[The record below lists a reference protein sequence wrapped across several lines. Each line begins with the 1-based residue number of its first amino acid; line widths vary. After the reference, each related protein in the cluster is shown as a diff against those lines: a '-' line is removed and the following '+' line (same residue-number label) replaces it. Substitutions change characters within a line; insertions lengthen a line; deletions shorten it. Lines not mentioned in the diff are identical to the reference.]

1 MRRRAR
7 ARSATRAR
15 ATEADRMPID
25 VHAHYVPA
33 DLLATLEREGSRY
46 GISLVETEP
55 ACHAIRFAYGE
66 TLRPFFAKLVE
77 DPERRLA
84 SMEAVGIDRQLLSTW
99 CDVFGYGLDPAPGAA
114 WHRVLNDSLGAF
126 AQRYPERFSF
136 LASAYLPDAAGAAR
150 ELERA
155 VRELRAVGA
164 IVSANVEGVNL
175 GELPLNEFW
184 AAAVELRAP
193 VFLHPVQ
200 PNPTTRTRRF
210 ALNTIVQY
218 TFDTTLAVGSLV
230 ATGVLDRFP
239 ALQLI
244 LAHGGGGWP
253 YLAGRFDCMF
263 ARSDHAATGIVTA
276 TPPSAYLERMVYDT
290 LLHDAPALRYLASRV
305 GVDRL
310 VIGSDDGFPP
320 ADHDPL
326 ASLRAAGFTADEIH
340 RIADGNPRRLFPRLA

>member
-1 MRRRAR
+1 V
-7 ARSATRAR
+7 
-15 ATEADRMPID
+15 PID
-25 VHAHYVPA
+25 VHAHYVPSSVVE
-33 DLLATLEREGSRY
+33 TLEREGSRY

-55 ACHAIRFAYGE
+55 ACHAVRFAYGV

-77 DPERRLA
+77 DPKRRLA
-84 SMEAVGIDRQLLSTW
+84 SMDAAGIDRQLLSTW
-99 CDVFGYGLDPAPGAA
+99 CDVFGYGLDPAHGTA
-114 WHRVLNDSLGAF
+114 WHRLLNESLAGFVQQHPA
-126 AQRYPERFSF
+126 RFSF
-136 LASAYLPDAAGAAR
+136 LASVYLPDASGAAR

-155 VRELRAVGA
+155 VTQLGAVGA

-175 GELPLNEFW
+175 GELPLDELW
-184 AAAVELRAP
+184 AAAVELGAP
-193 VFLHPVQ
+193 VFLHPTQ
-200 PNPTTRTRRF
+200 PNPTPRTRRF

-230 ATGVLDRFP
+230 GTGVLDRFP
-239 ALQLI
+239 GLQLI

-263 ARSDHAATGIVTA
+263 DRSDRAATGIVTA
-276 TPPSAYLERMVYDT
+276 APPSAYLERMVYDT
-290 LLHDAPALRYLASRV
+290 LLHDPRALRYLASRV

-326 ASLRAAGFTADEIH
+326 GSLRRAGFSGEEIH
-340 RIADGNPRRLFPRLA
+340 RIAEANPRRLFARLT